1 MLHEVY
7 NPSLPLD
14 YYELVEDCGVEK
26 NANINVLKENKEK
39 YLKPFEYVEAQVNV
53 LDEVPRSY
61 SHQRNSKLDQT
72 RCITKTKDR
81 EFVDSEAAR
90 LLFEECAFCEEEGHA
105 IMDCPFVHFH
115 IKIGIARHVEL
126 QNVATTLMDQP

>member
-1 MLHEVY
+1 
-7 NPSLPLD
+7 
-14 YYELVEDCGVEK
+14 VEDWEVEK
-26 NANINVLKENKEK
+26 NANINVFKENKEK
-39 YLKPFEYVEAQVNV
+39 YLRPFEYVEAQVNV
-53 LDEVPRSY
+53 LDEVPQSY

-72 RCITKTKDR
+72 RCITKTKDC

-90 LLFEECAFCEEEGHA
+90 LLFKVCAFCEEEGHA

-115 IKIGIARHVEL
+115 IKISIARHVEL